1 MHSGVAA
8 LAYDRV
14 HNRLYFST
22 MFNGDIRYV
31 SLRKGDPAYYQV
43 GKVYS
48 TIELPNNV
56 PVSST
61 NQGPVITRMTIGA
74 DGYVYGMSNDGNG
87 FFRIST
93 SAKKPVIENLG
104 ILSDDAANGA
114 MSIHSSCS
122 SWGGDMIAS
131 ADGSLYIFS
140 MYQQVFKVN
149 PTDKKATWLGKIQG
163 LPADFTVNG
172 AAVDTDGSIVLS
184 SSTLTGKY
192 AIINDPAVLNATV
205 KQHPGWYNASDLAS
219 GNLLFSKKDAVVF
232 GEFDRS
238 TQQSGV
244 GVYPN
249 PVTNGQVIVHFKDG
263 LSGKHSLDL
272 LDISGAVQQQ
282 SSVNL
287 NGQAQRVT
295 IRTGVLAQ
303 GIYLLRVTNG
313 QRREVET
320 IKVMIR

>member
-1 MHSGVAA
+1 
-8 LAYDRV
+8 
-14 HNRLYFST
+14 
-22 MFNGDIRYV
+22 
-31 SLRKGDPAYYQV
+31 
-43 GKVYS
+43 
-48 TIELPNNV
+48 
-56 PVSST
+56 
-61 NQGPVITRMTIGA
+61 MTIGA

>member
-1 MHSGVAA
+1 M
-8 LAYDRV
+8 
-14 HNRLYFST
+14 T
-22 MFNGDIRYV
+22 M
-31 SLRKGDPAYYQV
+31 
-43 GKVYS
+43 
-48 TIELPNNV
+48 
-56 PVSST
+56 
-61 NQGPVITRMTIGA
+61 GA
-74 DGYVYGMSNDGNG
+74 DGFIYGMSNDGNG
-87 FFRIST
+87 FFRIS
-93 SAKKPVIENLG
+93 SNAKKPVIENLG
-104 ILSDDAANGA
+104 MLSDDAANGA

-122 SWGGDMIAS
+122 SWGGDMIA
-131 ADGSLYIFS
+131 ATDGSLYIFS

-149 PTDKKATWLGKIQG
+149 PADKKATWIGKLQG

-172 AAVDTDGSIVLS
+172 AAVDADGSIILS
-184 SSTLTGKY
+184 SSTLAGRY
-192 AIINDPAVLNATV
+192 AIIADPAASMLNTAV
-205 KQHPGWYNASDLAS
+205 KQHAGWYNASDLAS

-272 LDISGAVQQQ
+272 MDVSGVVQQQ
-282 SSVNL
+282 SVVNL
-287 NGQAQRVT
+287 NGEAQRVT
-295 IRTGVLAQ
+295 LRTGVLAQ
-303 GIYLLRVTNG
+303 GIYLLRVTNA